1 MVPRHP
7 PTVVA
12 VVIVVTLLVTGPLL
26 GVDAVETQPTIIG
39 DGTASVSSVDVAS
52 SEIRI
57 TDGRFGADAAYLRVP
72 DASVTVDAVSGRP
85 RLLYQVDVP
94 ALDVSLEDEQVLS
107 AGQTGTYRLAP
118 GDKGLALSLPEQDT
132 YHGSV
137 RIRVQSFETDETI
150 VTENVTVQ
158 VER

>member
-12 VVIVVTLLVTGPLL
+12 LFVLGTLVVTGPLI
-26 GVDAVETQPTIIG
+26 GVDAVRTQPTTVG
-39 DGTASVSSVDVAS
+39 DGTAAVSSVQLPT

-57 TDGRFGADAAYLRVP
+57 TDGRFGTDVAYLRVP
-72 DASVTVDAVSGRP
+72 DASVTVDSVTGRP

-94 ALDVSLEDEQVLS
+94 ALGISLEDERVLS
-107 AGQTGTYRLAP
+107 AGQSGTYRLAP
-118 GDKGLALSLPEQDT
+118 GDRAVTPAALERDT
-132 YHGSV
+132 YNGSV
-137 RIRVQSFETDETI
+137 RIRVQSFEADETVI
-150 VTENVTVQ
+150 AENVTVK

>member
-12 VVIVVTLLVTGPLL
+12 LFVVVTLVVTGPLI
-26 GVDAVETQPTIIG
+26 GVDAVKTQPTTIG
-39 DGTASVSSVDVAS
+39 DGTASVSSVDVPTT
-52 SEIRI
+52 EIRI
-57 TDGRFGADAAYLRVP
+57 TDGRFGADVAYLRVP

-85 RLLYQVDVP
+85 RLLYQVSVP
-94 ALDVSLEDEQVLS
+94 ALDVSLEDERILS

-118 GDKGLALSLPEQDT
+118 GDKGLALSLPDQDA
-132 YHGSV
+132 YNGSV
-137 RIRVQSFETDETI
+137 QIRVQSFETDQTI
-150 VTENVTVQ
+150 VTENVTVR

>member
-12 VVIVVTLLVTGPLL
+12 LFIVVTLLVTGPLV
-26 GVDAVETQPTIIG
+26 GVDAVRTQPTTIG
-39 DGTASVSSVDVAS
+39 DGTASVTAVDVAT

-57 TDGRFGADAAYLRVP
+57 TDGQFGANVAYLRVP
-72 DASVTVDAVSGRP
+72 DASVTVDSVSGRP

-94 ALDVSLEDEQVLS
+94 ALDISLEDERVLS

-118 GDKGLALSLPEQDT
+118 GDKGLSPSVLDQDA
-132 YHGSV
+132 YNGSV
-137 RIRVQSFETDETI
+137 RIRVQSFETEATI
-150 VTENVTVQ
+150 VAENVTVR